1 MSRAYIYIGWNR
13 ERRGAVG
20 HMVGEHFDDE
30 GKFFI
35 EEYEAMGAYEESRR
49 DWAELAEEEYAE
61 FERIINA
68 GPGPLLDAE
77 AANEWGAMTVAK
89 KRWIQRRN
97 RLQRKEAI

>member
-35 EEYEAMGAYEESRR
+35 E
-49 DWAELAEEEYAE
+49 
-61 FERIINA
+61 
-68 GPGPLLDAE
+68 
-77 AANEWGAMTVAK
+77 
-89 KRWIQRRN
+89 
-97 RLQRKEAI
+97 